1 MESVALT
8 LDLFVMVP
16 LSSVNEEVFREE
28 HCVFFSFKGYNEN
41 SDI

>member
-16 LSSVNEEVFREE
+16 LSSVNEVFREE

>member
-16 LSSVNEEVFREE
+16 LSSVNVLVTV
-28 HCVFFSFKGYNEN
+28 CSSASK
-41 SDI
+41 DIMRTVTFEIN